1 MAHSDFL
8 HERRSS
14 DPKKHC
20 YFQCDYVE
28 TVSDYTDDIDLK
40 PYNQLFAFLSE
51 EGIYISYKKWLCHF
65 LCFQEAYSL
74 WYQDLL

>member
-1 MAHSDFL
+1 MTRL
-8 HERRSS
+8 HEGNDWLIVIFFRSS

-40 PYNQLFAFLSE
+40 PYNQLFAF
-51 EGIYISYKKWLCHF
+51 F
-65 LCFQEAYSL
+65 V
-74 WYQDLL
+74 